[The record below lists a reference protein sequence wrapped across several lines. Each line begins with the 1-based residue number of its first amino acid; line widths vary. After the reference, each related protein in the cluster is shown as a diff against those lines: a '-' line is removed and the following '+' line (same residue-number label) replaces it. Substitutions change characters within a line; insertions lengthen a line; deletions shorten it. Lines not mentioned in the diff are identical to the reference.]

1 LPNQDLP
8 TRHLPKGLWPQG
20 LWIVATPIGNLE
32 DFTDRARTAL
42 KLADEIV
49 CEDTRRTSQLLNAI
63 GLSGQSKLTRLDA
76 HASQGQLEKVIA
88 SLVGGA
94 NIALVTDAGTPSVSD
109 PGSALV
115 ALAHR
120 HGITV
125 TPIPGASAV
134 PTFLSVTGFSGVA
147 FCFRGFFPRKAGDQA
162 REFELIS
169 TSARDDLSGIFIWF
183 ESPNRILD
191 TLKSFISPAVAAG
204 SRLCVAK
211 ELTKVHEQIWT
222 GSPSEV
228 LEQVRPHLEKE
239 GERGEWVFGIELE
252 IPADS
257 KGKSAD
263 SSEWVKALH
272 CLVDAG
278 VSSSEAAKKVSQYF
292 GVAKNEVYEVALQL
306 TGKKSAKKE

>member
-8 TRHLPKGLWPQG
+8 TQHWPKG

-42 KLADEIV
+42 KLADQIV

-76 HASQGQLEKVIA
+76 HATQGQLEKVISA
-88 SLVGGA
+88 LEAGGS
-94 NIALVTDAGTPSVSD
+94 IALVTDAGTPSVSD

-134 PTFLSVTGFSGVA
+134 PAFLSVSGFSGVA
-147 FCFRGFFPRKAGDQA
+147 FCFRGFYPRKEGDQA
-162 REFELIS
+162 KELEMIAA
-169 TSARDDLSGIFIWF
+169 SARADLCGVFVWF

-191 TLKSFISPAVAAG
+191 ALKSFGKSSVPPAVAAG

-222 GSPSEV
+222 GSLSEV

-257 KGKSAD
+257 KGKSSD